1 MVFLTLAEK
10 ERRVKELLEQGKS
23 TREIADEVHI
33 SFGVIGSVRRRLFGE
48 TEIQTKK
55 DGERTLSTDTKVF
68 KMFEEGKTPIEV
80 TIQLDLKPD
89 DVGRLYK
96 QWWDLKG
103 LDLLNRLY
111 EEIKDEIFEFHAV
124 YCQIKDEGLP
134 AKKVIAAAR
143 CIEQLPFLESR
154 LASIQ
159 NELQDN
165 ENKKQYQ
172 VNELCQLHSEKVAAE
187 EELNSLAGLIN
198 SHKGEISN
206 HIDHIERLERFIAR
220 LKNSQEYQTVRAIA
234 ERQVRDV
241 LADNHSIL
249 VAAFLGV
256 IKALAKEPD
265 SKLLIIGTLTSPIYD
280 ARSGIPPQN
289 YTQLLQA
296 EVLKLA
302 EQLQNQLL
310 AKCVNKTI
318 SSTLDGICDK
328 PSFSFDNQCGDR
340 THLYNR
346 K

>member
-124 YCQIKDEGLP
+124 YGQMKDEGLP
-134 AKKVIAAAR
+134 AKKVIATAR

-154 LASIQ
+154 LATIQ
-159 NELQDN
+159 NELQDR
-165 ENKKQYQ
+165 EDKKQYQ
-172 VNELCQLHSEKVAAE
+172 LNELCQLRSEKFAVE
-187 EELNSLAGLIN
+187 EELKSLAGLIN
-198 SHKGEISN
+198 GHKREISN
-206 HIDHIERLERFIAR
+206 HIDHIQRLERFIAR
-220 LKNSQEYQTVRAIA
+220 LKNSREYQTVRAIA
-234 ERQVRDV
+234 ERQVRNV

-256 IKALAKEPD
+256 IKALSREPD
-265 SKLLIIGTLTSPIYD
+265 SKLLIIGSLTSPIYNP
-280 ARSGIPPQN
+280 RSGVPPQN

-310 AKCVNKTI
+310 TKCVNKTI
-318 SSTLDGICDK
+318 SSTLDTIM
-328 PSFSFDNQCGDR
+328 
-340 THLYNR
+340 
-346 K
+346 